1 MSKINKNDTIKSL
14 NNYIELLK
22 QRNSEYSFH
31 GSTSVSEIDFIGRM
45 PQIMALALWQGDN
58 KENNEDV
65 AYIIESFD
73 YLVKN
78 KNIPD

>member
-1 MSKINKNDTIKSL
+1 MLNINKDGTIKAL
-14 NNYIELLK
+14 NNYIELIK
-22 QRNSEYSFH
+22 QRNSEYYFP

-73 YLVKN
+73 YLIKN
-78 KNIPD
+78 KHIPN

>member
-22 QRNSEYSFH
+22 QRNSEYSFP

-45 PQIMALALWQGDN
+45 PQIMALALWQGDT

-65 AYIIESFD
+65 SYIIESFD